1 MNTLHEKTATIEA
14 QTWLSSLPR
23 DTQIKTLSTQILK
36 EHWTT
41 KNSAALS
48 TALVDCFK
56 QKAWEKVAFMPSIK
70 SRREVREYKRA
81 VEWIR
86 DCLGVEPDELMR
98 TLTGHQPSAKD
109 ASEAVT
115 YLIELIA
122 TEEPNTL
129 EQLSDDFRFGK
140 SKMIGWETLLSLMK
154 QVDPE
159 WSKAHERLKELLN
172 SLDTSSAG
180 DAPVQTNLF
189 EASSSYLKD
198 KDSLPSDSKT
208 RLISRLTKLKNNP
221 SLCKSKG
228 TSTERVSNTL
238 DRLLRGLIP
247 SVAAAEREAGLA
259 KAYGTYSYVGVRGN
273 ASVVAKKIIKRIGK
287 NSAIQLA
294 NQILEVFK
302 ND

>member
-14 QTWLSSLPR
+14 QSWLSSLPR

-56 QKAWEKVAFMPSIK
+56 QKAWEKVAFMPSVK

-115 YLIELIA
+115 YLLELIA

-140 SKMIGWETLLSLMK
+140 SKMIGWQRLLSLMK
-154 QVDPE
+154 EVDPA
-159 WSKAHERLKELLN
+159 WAKAHERLEELLN
-172 SLDTSSAG
+172 SLDKSLEA
-180 DAPVQTNLF
+180 DAPIQTNLF

-198 KDSLPSDSKT
+198 RDSLPSDSKS
-208 RLISRLTKLKNNP
+208 RLIRTLTKLKERP
-221 SLCKSKG
+221 LLCKSRG
-228 TSTERVSNTL
+228 TTTEKVSNTL

-247 SVAAAEREAGLA
+247 SVSAAQREAGLI
-259 KAYGTYSYVGVRGN
+259 KSYKSYSYVGVKGN
-273 ASVVAKKIIKRIGK
+273 PSVVAKKIIKRIGK
-287 NSAIQLA
+287 NSAIQIA

>member
-1 MNTLHEKTATIEA
+1 
-14 QTWLSSLPR
+14 
-23 DTQIKTLSTQILK
+23 
-36 EHWTT
+36 
-41 KNSAALS
+41 
-48 TALVDCFK
+48 
-56 QKAWEKVAFMPSIK
+56 MPSIK

-115 YLIELIA
+115 YLLELIA

-140 SKMIGWETLLSLMK
+140 SKMIGWEKLLFLMK

-172 SLDTSSAG
+172 SLDKSPAG

>member
-14 QTWLSSLPR
+14 QSWLSSLPR

-56 QKAWEKVAFMPSIK
+56 QKAWEKVAFMPSVK
-70 SRREVREYKRA
+70 SRREVKEYKRA

-115 YLIELIA
+115 YLLELIA

-140 SKMIGWETLLSLMK
+140 SKMIGWQKLLFLMK

>member
-14 QTWLSSLPR
+14 QSWLSSLPR

-140 SKMIGWETLLSLMK
+140 SKMIGWKTLLSLMK

-172 SLDTSSAG
+172 SLGKSPAG

-198 KDSLPSDSKT
+198 KDSLPSV
-208 RLISRLTKLKNNP
+208 IVKL
-221 SLCKSKG
+221 
-228 TSTERVSNTL
+228 
-238 DRLLRGLIP
+238 
-247 SVAAAEREAGLA
+247 A
-259 KAYGTYSYVGVRGN
+259 
-273 ASVVAKKIIKRIGK
+273 
-287 NSAIQLA
+287 
-294 NQILEVFK
+294 
-302 ND
+302 